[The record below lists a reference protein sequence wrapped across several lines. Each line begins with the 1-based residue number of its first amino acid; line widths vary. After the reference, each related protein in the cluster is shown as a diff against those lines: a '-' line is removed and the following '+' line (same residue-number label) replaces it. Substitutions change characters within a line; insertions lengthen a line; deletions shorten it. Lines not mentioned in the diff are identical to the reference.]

1 MYLCDCLF
9 SFSFPKSNRVEE
21 FIINNKKK
29 YMKYFSLLFACT
41 LFLTYG
47 YSQTKLVEPDLATL
61 FNNPSKESRPMC
73 YWFWMGGNF
82 SKYGITKDLEAM
94 KAAGL
99 GGANIFNITSNVRWT
114 DAHPENLLW
123 PEQTYRSP
131 AYWEAVRFAAAEA
144 ERLGMELG
152 IHNSP
157 GYSTTGGPW
166 IKEEQGMQK
175 LTWTN
180 VQVDGGK
187 LITVEVPC
195 PLRPAEPG
203 ADMTTRRATYYKDIA
218 LLAVPVADSF
228 GLKEVLNITAF
239 SDGKGKVNWNAP
251 VGKWKIY
258 RIGNCPTM
266 EMPHPM
272 PEELMGKA
280 LEVNKMDTANS
291 RYHWNSAI
299 DPIKEHLGKYIGKSL
314 KYIAIDSW
322 ESGDQNWSANFRED
336 FIKLKGYD
344 PVPWLV
350 SFCKPITNARDNKQR
365 KIINSDIETKR
376 FEWDYRD
383 AINRL
388 FFENGWK
395 VGKQISND
403 NNLKLQWEPYPG
415 PFDIVEGS
423 ALADLPM
430 GEFWTGGSGGIDGSI
445 PAAGRAAGR
454 TIVGSEAFTGRH
466 YNAKYFEDPE
476 FLKPSALGT
485 FASGVN
491 KLMLH
496 HWVLQPFDDRYQ
508 PGLQMSWWGTHF
520 SRFQTWAEPGKAF
533 FSFLARS
540 QALLQYGE
548 QVVDYICV
556 DKQDGFSDLIATHDF
571 LVKDIKVE
579 NQQIILPSGRKYA
592 FIVFP
597 KGDTILPAVAE
608 KIKMLIAAGAHV
620 VAPQPKAS
628 PSLQDYP
635 NADLKIK
642 AIGEE
647 VWGNQKENNYG
658 KGWVTHSVWKAIQKC
673 KLAPDF
679 SVEKADSAKYIRF
692 VHRQKGNTNIY
703 YVANISTMAQ
713 KLTLSFRVKGFYPEI
728 WQAED
733 GTIENASVWREEGGR
748 TFVQLNLKGVQSA
761 FVVFRKP
768 TINTVHAT
776 NIEINSSASDCE
788 LRLNNNKPSLIA
800 YKELT
805 AKVGLS
811 DGKEQTIEIKP
822 TSPKELYGN
831 WHVSFTPKMN
841 KPFELDFSSLKDFS
855 KDDNKDLKYFA
866 GTAHYTKKI
875 QISAAELASG
885 KRIMLDLGAVYDIV
899 QLTVNKKDM
908 GVLWFPPYK
917 KDITDVLKV
926 GENTLD
932 IAVTNNWANR
942 LIGDQQEPEDFTYG
956 KERVI
961 LGDTAGK
968 SLKEY
973 PLWFLKNTP
982 RPSQGRKTFNTWF
995 FYKKE
1000 ALLQPAGLVGPVRL
1014 QYGEVVEL

>member
-1 MYLCDCLF
+1 MKKTVFFITCLLITF
-9 SFSFPKSNRVEE
+9 SSFLN
-21 FIINNKKK
+21 
-29 YMKYFSLLFACT
+29 A
-41 LFLTYG
+41 
-47 YSQTKLVEPDLATL
+47 QTKSELQVDSLKQN
-61 FNNPSKESRPMC
+61 FINPPALLKP
-73 YWFWMGGNF
+73 YVWWHWMGGNF

-94 KAAGL
+94 KASGI
-99 GGANIFNITSNVRWT
+99 GGATIINITSNIRWA
-114 DAHPENLLW
+114 DSHPENLLW

-131 AYWEAVRFAAAEA
+131 AYWEAVRFAAEEA
-144 ERLGMELG
+144 NRLGLELG
-152 IHNSP
+152 IHNTP

-187 LITVEVPC
+187 MVSVEVPC
-195 PLRPAEPG
+195 PLRPAQPG
-203 ADMTTRRATYYKDIA
+203 ADLNTRRATYYKDIA

-228 GLKEVLNITAF
+228 GLKEVLNITAY

-258 RIGNCPTM
+258 RIGSCPTM

-272 PEELMGKA
+272 PEELVGKA
-280 LEVNKMDTANS
+280 LEVDKMDTACN
-291 RYHWNSAI
+291 RFHWNAVI
-299 DPIKEHLGKYIGKSL
+299 EPLKEHIGKYIGKGFNHL
-314 KYIAIDSW
+314 LIDSW
-322 ESGDQNWSANFRED
+322 ESGEQNWSANFRED

-344 PVPWLV
+344 PLPWIV
-350 SFCKPITNARDNKQR
+350 SFCKPITNAKDNKQR
-365 KIINSDIETKR
+365 KIINSEVETKR
-376 FEWDYRD
+376 FEWDYKD

-395 VGKQISND
+395 VGKQICND
-403 NNLKLQWEPYPG
+403 NHLQLQWEPYPG

-423 ALADLPM
+423 ALSDLPM

-445 PAAGRAAGR
+445 PAAGRAAGN
-454 TIVGSEAFTGRH
+454 TIVGAESFTGRH

-476 FLKPSALGT
+476 FLKPSALGS

-491 KLMLH
+491 RLMLH
-496 HWVLQPFDDRYQ
+496 HWVHQPFDDRYQ
-508 PGLQMSWWGTHF
+508 PGMQMSWWGTHF

-533 FSFLARS
+533 FSFLGRS

-556 DKQDGFSDLIATHDF
+556 DKQDGFSDLIATNDF
-571 LVKDIKVE
+571 LVNNIKVE
-579 NQQIILPSGRKYA
+579 NQQIVLRSGRKYA

-608 KIKMLIAAGAHV
+608 KIRMLVAAGAHV

-635 NADLKIK
+635 NADFKIK

-713 KLTLSFRVKGFYPEI
+713 KLTLSFRVQGFYPEI
-728 WQAED
+728 WQSED

-748 TFVQLNLKGVQSA
+748 TFVQLNLKGVQSV
-761 FVVFRKP
+761 FVVFRKA
-768 TINTVHAT
+768 IMNTVHAT

-788 LRLNNNKPSLIA
+788 LRMNNNKPSLIA
-800 YKELT
+800 YKEVT
-805 AKVGLS
+805 AKVGFS
-811 DGKEQTIEIKP
+811 DGKEHTIDIKP
-822 TSPKELYGN
+822 ATPKELDGN
-831 WHVSFTPKMN
+831 WNVSFNPKMN

-855 KDDNKDLKYFA
+855 KADNKDLKYFA
-866 GTAHYTKKI
+866 GTAHYTKNI
-875 QISAAELASG
+875 QITAAELASG

-899 QLTVNKKDM
+899 QLTVNKKDV

-942 LIGDQQEPEDFTYG
+942 LIGDEQEPEDVTFG
-956 KERVI
+956 KEKVV

-968 SLKEY
+968 PLKEY
-973 PLWFLKNTP
+973 PLWFLKNKP
-982 RPSQGRKTFNTWF
+982 RPSEGRKAFTTWF
-995 FYKKE
+995 YYKKE
-1000 ALLQPAGLVGPVRL
+1000 SPLQPAGLVGPVRL
-1014 QYGEVVEL
+1014 QYGEAVEL